1 MPCRLKFFGKTCIL
15 LKSNLTAY
23 QPTCQPATGKIARKG
38 KDSAV
43 DLTQEPARRVA
54 ALGIARALFLRACVL
69 PQQRVLCA
77 AVLPSLRH
85 RLDANGRRP
94 ACRGRRL
101 VRQARISA

>member
-1 MPCRLKFFGKTCIL
+1 MQVRHLE
-15 LKSNLTAY
+15 
-23 QPTCQPATGKIARKG
+23 PTCQTATGKIARKG

-43 DLTQEPARRVA
+43 DLMQVPAHRVA

-77 AVLPSLRH
+77 AVRLR
-85 RLDANGRRP
+85 RALSP
-94 ACRGRRL
+94 AQLEAQAGCKRQSPAGRGRGL